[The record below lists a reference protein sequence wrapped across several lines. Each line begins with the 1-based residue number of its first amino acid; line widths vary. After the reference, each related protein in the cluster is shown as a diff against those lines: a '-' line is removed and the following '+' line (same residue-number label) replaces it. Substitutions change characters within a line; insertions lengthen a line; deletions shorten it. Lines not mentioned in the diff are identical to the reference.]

1 MNLKTL
7 GYNDFFEDQFTIFRD
22 RGLVPGRVIKESRHI
37 YTVVSENFETQSE
50 VSGHFHYTAAD
61 RADFPTV
68 GDWVALR
75 EGEGTALI
83 EAVLKRQ
90 SAFSRKVAGN
100 EFDEQVVAANIDY
113 LCIVCGLDGG
123 RNFTLRGL
131 ERYLTMAYEG
141 GAAPLVILNKVDLC
155 SDREGAILS
164 AQSVAG
170 NAPVHLVS
178 ALNGEGTEELFTD
191 FKPGKTV
198 AFTGPSG
205 VGKSALVNCLMGH
218 TVQTTGPQRE
228 QDRRG
233 RHTTSHK
240 EIFFLPG
247 GALVIDTPGLRELQL
262 WGDEES
268 LKETFSEI
276 YEAAINCRFKDCSHN
291 GEPGCAVQ
299 DLVSSGEIELGR
311 YQNYLDMEAELNY
324 LNSKLTEKGRQERKA
339 KDKELA
345 RRIKEV
351 KTIKNKNKN

>member
-7 GYNDFFEDQFTIFRD
+7 GYSTFFENQFAIFRD

-37 YTVVSENFETQSE
+37 YTVVSENFETQTE
-50 VSGHFHYTAAD
+50 VSGHFHYTAAS

-75 EGEGTALI
+75 EGEGTVLI
-83 EAVLKRQ
+83 EAVLERQ

-131 ERYLTMAYEG
+131 ERYLAMAYDG
-141 GAAPLVILNKVDLC
+141 GTVPVIILNKVDLC
-155 SDREGAILS
+155 NDREGAVFS
-164 AQSVAG
+164 AKSVADDT
-170 NAPVHLVS
+170 AIHLVS
-178 ALNGEGTEELFTD
+178 ALNEEGIEELVSGFE
-191 FKPGKTV
+191 PGKTV

-205 VGKSALVNCLMGH
+205 VGKSALINCLMGQ
-218 TVQTTGPQRE
+218 TVQATGPQRE
-228 QDRRG
+228 DDRKG

-247 GALVIDTPGLRELQL
+247 GALVIDTPGMRELQL

-268 LKETFSEI
+268 LRDTFTEI
-276 YEAAINCRFKDCSHN
+276 YEAAKNCRFKDCSHN

-299 DLVSSGEIELGR
+299 EMVSSGEIELGR
-311 YQNYLDMEAELNY
+311 YQNFLDMGAELNY
-324 LNSKLTEKGRQERKA
+324 LKSKLSEKGRQERKA

-345 RRIKEV
+345 RMIKEV
-351 KTIKNKNKN
+351 KKIKKN